1 MDSNPNLRIHVE
13 EDLAREERLKQRLQT
28 CCPEAKLLAEQFEVT
43 TGWQL
48 NYGVVAPPGDLL
60 SEQNPTPIFGRFEIS
75 DMSAKWPA
83 GKPTVSRMECEKLL
97 SNINRLM
104 ARIERLELTQHQTSG
119 TLIEANED
127 APLIPTNVSDKVAN
141 LLRFAKDELNA
152 IGAAVY
158 LLDEA
163 TTHLRLRSMIA
174 PMAFAPEV
182 DSVRTL
188 ENSLAD
194 LESLIGNKINIQS
207 PEMGETWKI
216 PKPFQYGWCVV
227 LGTTNLPLGTIWL
240 FFSQARTP
248 SVKELEFID
257 SLNHQLYGEIN
268 SREKPQAN
276 DAESALL
283 QQELLMAARSNDARL
298 PSFSPEVDGWKV
310 VGWTYRQGYLAS
322 TFHDWAITPT
332 GNLSVA
338 LGQVGGPMLTAA
350 MTLNNMRSLVSAHRD
365 YRHTSSS
372 MAAKLNE
379 QIWCQSPG
387 DEMASLIYALIDPET
402 HRVDLVNAGDG
413 GVVFAGPRGVHSID
427 QFQSPLGI
435 DLETT
440 YSPWDQVLQESE
452 TIVLFSQGLRHA
464 LGESSRSANDA
475 DLVRAIM
482 LTHSGKPHSILAA
495 IEERFFTSDFQ
506 HVAGDL
512 SVVVLARSSQAAD
525 ADQVAAE
532 VSQSILAEL
541 RANEGDLLEALVKR
555 IEQPDDWDDDGPE
568 SLDEEIDAADFDQ
581 HWSNDESTYGVI
593 DEDDADADTTSE
605 ENKDLCDVPNKNRS
619 RSATPRQAK
628 SKKGAPN
635 PLIPTPSPPNG
646 RREQRAA
653 TGSNSLPKRPSKSV
667 ANKSES
673 KSHKRASTGKR
684 TKAANSAKRAKSK
697 AKAKTTSKVKQKV
710 AAAAS
715 KTSLKKQ
722 AAKKQTPAAKAASS
736 KVSKRLGISNKS
748 TNRTKTVAGK
758 SKNATPAKAMG
769 SKARV
774 ASRGTKQPKSS
785 PKIARQSTKSK
796 RSDNQKNVGKA
807 QREPQR
813 KASRLESK
821 LPHAKQAPKS
831 KPRKPN

>member
-28 CCPEAKLLAEQFEVT
+28 CCPEAKLLAEQFEIT

-48 NYGVVAPPGDLL
+48 NYGVIAPPGDLL
-60 SEQNPTPIFGRFEIS
+60 AEQNPTPIFGRFEIS

-97 SNINRLM
+97 TNINRLM

-127 APLIPTNVSDKVAN
+127 SPLIPTNLSDKVAN

-182 DSVRTL
+182 EAVRTL

-227 LGTTNLPLGTIWL
+227 LGTVNLPLGTIWL
-240 FFSQARTP
+240 FFSQARMP
-248 SVKELEFID
+248 SVKELGFID
-257 SLNHQLYGEIN
+257 SLNNQLYSEIN
-268 SREKPQAN
+268 SREKPQS
-276 DAESALL
+276 DDTESALL

-322 TFHDWAITPT
+322 TFHDWAITPA

-435 DLETT
+435 DLETS
-440 YSPWDQVLQESE
+440 YSPWEHLFQESE

-482 LTHSGKPHSILAA
+482 LTHPGQPHSILAA
-495 IEERFFTSDFQ
+495 IEERFFNSDFQ

-525 ADQVAAE
+525 AHQVAAE

-555 IEQPDDWDDDGPE
+555 IEQPDDWDDDA
-568 SLDEEIDAADFDQ
+568 SDSIDEEIDAADFDQ
-581 HWSNDESTYGVI
+581 HWSHDESTFGVI
-593 DEDDADADTTSE
+593 DDDDSDAETLTEDHKDAREVPSKNRAKSATSRTSKPKPLRNRSAKSSADNNKNKNLKTTSA
-605 ENKDLCDVPNKNRS
+605 R
-619 RSATPRQAK
+619 
-628 SKKGAPN
+628 KGAK
-635 PLIPTPSPPNG
+635 TKGASP
-646 RREQRAA
+646 
-653 TGSNSLPKRPSKSV
+653 
-667 ANKSES
+667 
-673 KSHKRASTGKR
+673 
-684 TKAANSAKRAKSK
+684 KRAKSK
-697 AKAKTTSKVKQKV
+697 TKSKPKSVVEKKLVSKASR
-710 AAAAS
+710 
-715 KTSLKKQ
+715 
-722 AAKKQTPAAKAASS
+722 ASS
-736 KVSKRLGISNKS
+736 KKQDTQKQAPIAKATTSTVSKRVGNNAKG
-748 TNRTKTVAGK
+748 TGPAKTVARPTK
-758 SKNATPAKAMG
+758 SATPAKATG
-769 SKARV
+769 SSTRA
-774 ASRGTKQPKSS
+774 GTPATKPPKTS
-785 PKIARQSTKSK
+785 PRSARQSTKSK
-796 RSDNQKNVGKA
+796 RSNRKKDAGQAHGK
-807 QREPQR
+807 PQR
-813 KASRLESK
+813 KANRQVSK
-821 LPHAKQAPKS
+821 LTKTHPAPKS
-831 KPRKPN
+831 KPSKPNGT

>member
-13 EDLAREERLKQRLQT
+13 EDLAREERLKQRLQA
-28 CCPEAKLLAEQFEVT
+28 CCPEAKLLAEQFEIT

-48 NYGVVAPPGDLL
+48 NYGVVSPPGDLL
-60 SEQNPTPIFGRFEIS
+60 VEHNPTPIFGRFEIS
-75 DMSAKWPA
+75 DMSAKWPI
-83 GKPTVSRMECEKLL
+83 GKPTVSRIECEKLL

-104 ARIERLELTQHQTSG
+104 ARIEGLELTQHQSGG

-127 APLIPTNVSDKVAN
+127 SPLIPTNLSDKVAN

-182 DSVRTL
+182 DSVRAL

-207 PEMGETWKI
+207 PEMGETWRI

-227 LGTTNLPLGTIWL
+227 LGTVNLPLGTIWL

-248 SVKELEFID
+248 SEKELGFID
-257 SLNHQLYGEIN
+257 SLNNQLYSEIN
-268 SREKPQAN
+268 SREKPQAS

-350 MTLNNMRSLVSAHRD
+350 MTLNNMRSLVSAHRE

-387 DEMASLIYALIDPET
+387 DETASLIYALIDPEN

-413 GVVFAGPRGVHSID
+413 GVVFAGPRGVQSID

-435 DLETT
+435 DLDTA
-440 YSPWDQVLQESE
+440 YVPWEQVLQESE

-475 DLVRAIM
+475 DLVRAIL
-482 LTHSGKPHSILAA
+482 LTHPGQPHSILAA
-495 IEERFFTSDFQ
+495 IEERFFNSDFQ

-525 ADQVAAE
+525 THQVAAE

-555 IEQPDDWDDDGPE
+555 IEHPDDWDDDVAE
-568 SLDEEIDAADFDQ
+568 SIDEEIDAADFDQ
-581 HWSNDESTYGVI
+581 HWSHDESTFGVI
-593 DEDDADADTTSE
+593 DHDDADIDALPIE
-605 ENKDLCDVPNKNRS
+605 PQEIREVPSKNHA
-619 RSATPRQAK
+619 RSAKPPASKAKRGRDQVAKRPATKSHCTKSKHRSAK
-628 SKKGAPN
+628 SIAKSQGSASQRSKSANKPKTKSDAKTIAKPKTVGKGSRTSSKKPVA
-635 PLIPTPSPPNG
+635 S
-646 RREQRAA
+646 QRPAA
-653 TGSNSLPKRPSKSV
+653 AVAAPSK
-667 ANKSES
+667 AS
-673 KSHKRASTGKR
+673 KRVSPGK
-684 TKAANSAKRAKSK
+684 NKSK
-697 AKAKTTSKVKQKV
+697 AKVSQTTGNGQNTSRTKRSVKAGQASGNSTQLDSSLMKARQATKRNVGPSTTPKSAGRQKDRSRVSTTRQKRTTRAKTKPPQSKH
-710 AAAAS
+710 AS
-715 KTSLKKQ
+715 K
-722 AAKKQTPAAKAASS
+722 AK
-736 KVSKRLGISNKS
+736 LG
-748 TNRTKTVAGK
+748 
-758 SKNATPAKAMG
+758 
-769 SKARV
+769 
-774 ASRGTKQPKSS
+774 
-785 PKIARQSTKSK
+785 
-796 RSDNQKNVGKA
+796 
-807 QREPQR
+807 
-813 KASRLESK
+813 
-821 LPHAKQAPKS
+821 
-831 KPRKPN
+831 KPN